1 MVKVGKKVV
10 EFRFFRPEAESVSVV
25 GDFNNWQAEDLP
37 MVRTEEGH
45 WRAEV
50 DLPPGTF
57 KFKYVADGQWYTD
70 FAAFGVEP
78 SEHGWDS
85 VLHVPDAERRLAA

>member
-1 MVKVGKKVV
+1 MVIVDKKGV
-10 EFRFFRPEAESVSVV
+10 EFRFFRPKAKEVYVA
-25 GDFNNWQAEDLP
+25 GDFNSWQADELP
-37 MVRTEEGH
+37 MVPTGEGH

-57 KFKYVADGQWYTD
+57 RFKYVADGQWYTD

-78 SEHGWDS
+78 GEYGWDS
-85 VLHVPDAERRLAA
+85 VLHVPDTERRLAA